1 MTKNDLAAELGRSLF
16 GVVKHAKRSMR
27 ADLEEL
33 GVTMPQAMMVQH
45 LASAGGR
52 MTIRQVGQECDMLA
66 STATG
71 VIDRLEQAGHVR
83 RVRDLDDRRVVWVEL
98 TDTGQELNERLPVFS
113 ARVAGLFKVLSVA
126 ELEQMLDAVRRVNA
140 AAQEGDD

>member
-1 MTKNDLAAELGRSLF
+1 
-16 GVVKHAKRSMR
+16 
-27 ADLEEL
+27 
-33 GVTMPQAMMVQH
+33 
-45 LASAGGR
+45 

-71 VIDRLEQAGHVR
+71 VIDRLEQAGYVR

-98 TDTGQELNERLPVFS
+98 TEAGERLNEQLPVFS